1 MRRSCTA
8 QPLNMEYRILLH
20 GEDVTD
26 DVNIVPVEERGPDEH
41 PPRCP
46 ECSGIV
52 STSFRGQ
59 LLPPGVG
66 FCVVHNVV
74 KYYQGGRR

>member
-1 MRRSCTA
+1 VVI
-8 QPLNMEYRILLH
+8 PF
-20 GEDVTD
+20 
-26 DVNIVPVEERGPDEH
+26 VPRDADEH

-52 STSFRGQ
+52 RLEFEGRP
-59 LLPPGVG
+59 LPPGVG

-74 KYYQGGRR
+74 KYFQGGRR